1 MKKLLLAS
9 ALVAALFG
17 SMIPYAQAAP
27 AAKGKK
33 AAKSAVKGKKK
44 AKSPALTAEKAKA
57 LLKKKGITPDKYE
70 SAFQAA
76 VTTPE
81 EYGHF
86 SLLLAAGVDAST
98 PRTWEKL
105 PELAGEYLSD
115 AAKEQ
120 LKQEYTPLT
129 VALLLSNERVARK
142 LIALPA
148 SNAKNWSPLEVAII
162 KGDDAQIKSLLDSGA
177 NPFARGTSGTLPVC
191 LAAILGRKSTIM
203 ALYNHEKS
211 AEKAKAADKN
221 ALLSHLEKNATYM
234 GHTRS
239 ENNDYL
245 QLSRAESAAEFRIA
259 LYTPTFKWDTP
270 EDWPLWKEV
279 FIKLTFIHADLHT
292 YHSRTIMRT
301 FLKEAKTGL
310 QEAYYA
316 VINNNVKQLKKALES
331 ADKKALDGEMRSL
344 APVLAYAIA
353 THHHECLKILLDAGL
368 DPDVQTAGS
377 FNGVAEN
384 MLMIAYNSRNMKA
397 FKLLIEKG
405 ADISAEADHGSTIID
420 CLFGNQDK
428 ETIDYVLSQSSFKE
442 ETVHPLMLA
451 LMKDDY
457 AKIEELMSAS
467 TLEPVLSAWDW
478 RTYFEW
484 AIARKD
490 ARALGLIYHSSL
502 SDTSK
507 CTPEMLNEIKKL
519 SEDPAFKATNK

>member
-17 SMIPYAQAAP
+17 SMIPDAQAAP

-33 AAKSAVKGKKK
+33 TAKSAVKGKKK

-57 LLKKKGITPDKYE
+57 LLKKKGITPDKFE

-148 SNAKNWSPLEVAII
+148 SNAKNCSPLEVAII
-162 KGDDAQIKSLLDSGA
+162 KGDDAQIKALLDSGA

-239 ENNDYL
+239 ENNDSS

-270 EDWPLWKEV
+270 ENWPLWKEL
-279 FIKLTFIHADLHT
+279 FNELSHAELHT

-301 FLKEAKTGL
+301 FLKEVKTEL

-331 ADKKALDGEMRSL
+331 ADKKTLDGEMRRL

-368 DPDVQTAGS
+368 DPDVKTAGI
-377 FNGVAEN
+377 FNGIIEN

-405 ADISAEADHGSTIID
+405 ADISAKADHGNTIIND
-420 CLFGNQDK
+420 LFEKQDK

-467 TLEPVLSAWDW
+467 TLEPDLSAWDW
-478 RTYFEW
+478 RAYFEW

-502 SDTSK
+502 SDTSQ
-507 CTPEMLNEIKKL
+507 CTPEMLNEIKRL

>member
-1 MKKLLLAS
+1 
-9 ALVAALFG
+9 
-17 SMIPYAQAAP
+17 
-27 AAKGKK
+27 
-33 AAKSAVKGKKK
+33 
-44 AKSPALTAEKAKA
+44 
-57 LLKKKGITPDKYE
+57 
-70 SAFQAA
+70 
-76 VTTPE
+76 
-81 EYGHF
+81 
-86 SLLLAAGVDAST
+86 
-98 PRTWEKL
+98 
-105 PELAGEYLSD
+105 
-115 AAKEQ
+115 
-120 LKQEYTPLT
+120 
-129 VALLLSNERVARK
+129 
-142 LIALPA
+142 
-148 SNAKNWSPLEVAII
+148 
-162 KGDDAQIKSLLDSGA
+162 
-177 NPFARGTSGTLPVC
+177 
-191 LAAILGRKSTIM
+191 
-203 ALYNHEKS
+203 
-211 AEKAKAADKN
+211 
-221 ALLSHLEKNATYM
+221 
-234 GHTRS
+234 
-239 ENNDYL
+239 
-245 QLSRAESAAEFRIA
+245 
-259 LYTPTFKWDTP
+259 
-270 EDWPLWKEV
+270 
-279 FIKLTFIHADLHT
+279 
-292 YHSRTIMRT
+292 
-301 FLKEAKTGL
+301 
-310 QEAYYA
+310 
-316 VINNNVKQLKKALES
+316 
-331 ADKKALDGEMRSL
+331 MRSL